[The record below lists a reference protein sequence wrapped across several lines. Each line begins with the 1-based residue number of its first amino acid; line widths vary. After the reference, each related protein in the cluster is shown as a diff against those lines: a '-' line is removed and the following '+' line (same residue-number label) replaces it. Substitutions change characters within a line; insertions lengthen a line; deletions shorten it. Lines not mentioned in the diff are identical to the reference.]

1 MTING
6 DVPLMSRGRYT
17 VFAGETVHRTG
28 DYYECGYKVYIGP
41 KKYFVTS
48 DVGDGR
54 VQWYSF
60 LALPPG
66 SKKVQAKER
75 EKKA

>member
-1 MTING
+1 M
-6 DVPLMSRGRYT
+6 
-17 VFAGETVHRTG
+17 FAGETVHRTG

-54 VQWYSF
+54 VQWYAF
-60 LALPPG
+60 LCLPPG